1 MFPCNEC
8 AKLLIQAGIK
18 EIVYSEGKTV
28 NHKNVASM
36 LPDQAYEASR
46 RLLALAGVHTRQHA
60 WQRPLM
66 LCFR

>member
-18 EIVYSEGKTV
+18 EIVYSEGKTG
-28 NHKNVASM
+28 NQKNVASM

-46 RLLALAGVHTRQHA
+46 RLLTLAGVKTRQHT
-60 WQRPLM
+60 WRQPLM